1 MLWNMLEVT
10 IAVKCKSH
18 MFSLKKITDE
28 LSLAH
33 LIAFF
38 TITGVNTMQVAH
50 TKKLLNKD

>member
-1 MLWNMLEVT
+1 MLEVT
-10 IAVKCKSH
+10 FAVKCKSH